1 MQQQLWELPC
11 YLFHQ
16 GRNFRAYEFFGAHP
30 GVKDGVQG
38 VYFRVWAPRAK
49 AVSLVGDFNA
59 WQPGTIPMERLTE
72 QGIWEVFLKEVV
84 PYALYKYAIET
95 QKGKILF
102 KADPF
107 AFYSETQEGTASKYY
122 DMDASYAWQDESYM
136 RWRKQQNP
144 YASPMNI
151 YEVHLGSW
159 KKRPDGTSFTYR
171 EYADMLI
178 PYAKSM
184 GYTHL
189 ELLPLMEYPF
199 DGSWGY
205 QVCGYYSVT
214 ARYGTPE
221 DFRYFVE
228 KAHQSG
234 LGVILDWVPAHF
246 PKDAH
251 GLIEFDG
258 YPLYEDANPLRQ
270 EHKGWGTRIFD
281 FGRPEVVS
289 FLVSNAMFWLEKYHV
304 DGLRVDAVAAML
316 YLDYDK
322 KEGEWAPNRHGGREN
337 LEAAEFLKTLNR
349 EVLTAYPYALTIA
362 EESTAWPMVTQPPEK
377 GGLGFNF
384 KWDMGWMND
393 SLAYMQTDPF
403 FRKYD
408 HEKLTFPLM
417 YAFSENYILPIS
429 HDEVVHGKRSLL
441 DKMPGEYDLKFA
453 NDRAFLTFM
462 MTRPGKKLM
471 FMGSEFGQFKEWAYR
486 EGLDFLLLDY
496 EKHRQLRDFCRE
508 LNLLYLQKSQLWEND
523 QDWEGF
529 QWVQADDRENN
540 SYVYRRMDRR
550 GKELLIAIN
559 FSPVLR
565 EHYQISLPGQAVY
578 RCLLNS
584 EESRFGGVGTQVADI
599 LPLKKEDGSYYG
611 EITLPPLGAVIWE
624 KERPLPGRRQR
635 RHKK

>member
-1 MQQQLWELPC
+1 
-11 YLFHQ
+11 
-16 GRNFRAYEFFGAHP
+16 
-30 GVKDGVQG
+30 
-38 VYFRVWAPRAK
+38 
-49 AVSLVGDFNA
+49 
-59 WQPGTIPMERLTE
+59 
-72 QGIWEVFLKEVV
+72 
-84 PYALYKYAIET
+84 
-95 QKGKILF
+95 
-102 KADPF
+102 
-107 AFYSETQEGTASKYY
+107 
-122 DMDASYAWQDESYM
+122 M

-408 HEKLTFPLM
+408 HEKLTFPL
-417 YAFSENYILPIS
+417 
-429 HDEVVHGKRSLL
+429 DV
-441 DKMPGEYDLKFA
+441 
-453 NDRAFLTFM
+453 
-462 MTRPGKKLM
+462 
-471 FMGSEFGQFKEWAYR
+471 
-486 EGLDFLLLDY
+486 
-496 EKHRQLRDFCRE
+496 C
-508 LNLLYLQKSQLWEND
+508 
-523 QDWEGF
+523 F
-529 QWVQADDRENN
+529 Q
-540 SYVYRRMDRR
+540 
-550 GKELLIAIN
+550 
-559 FSPVLR
+559 
-565 EHYQISLPGQAVY
+565 
-578 RCLLNS
+578 
-584 EESRFGGVGTQVADI
+584 
-599 LPLKKEDGSYYG
+599 
-611 EITLPPLGAVIWE
+611 
-624 KERPLPGRRQR
+624 
-635 RHKK
+635 